1 MDIAVQV
8 ISVAYYHSSKS
19 TFISAEVLE
28 RKVTNQ
34 KHSNIHHFETVQ
46 KGEKISL
53 KCTNKSYSE
62 LAPVLTD
69 RILKFGINSVEL
81 PKDCK
86 QGFKFI
92 FDSVEPCAILAEN

>member
-8 ISVAYYHSSKS
+8 ISVAYYHTSKS

-28 RKVTNQ
+28 KRVINL
-34 KHSNIHHFETVQ
+34 KHTNIHHFETVQ
-46 KGEKISL
+46 KGEKINL
-53 KCTNKSYSE
+53 KCTDKSYSE
-62 LAPVLTD
+62 LAPVLSD
-69 RILKFGINSVEL
+69 RILKFRITSVEL

-92 FDSVEPCAILAEN
+92 FDSAEPCAILAEN